1 MLSKFRVN
9 NDHYSDDN
17 IKMAYIFNRTK
28 GVARQHLQPRY
39 LTREPGEFAI
49 ADEIISYLRIIYT
62 DHFK

>member
-17 IKMAYIFNRTK
+17 MKIAYIFNRTE

-39 LTREPGEFAI
+39 LTREPGEFVI
-49 ADEIISYLRIIYT
+49 ADEMISHLRIIYT